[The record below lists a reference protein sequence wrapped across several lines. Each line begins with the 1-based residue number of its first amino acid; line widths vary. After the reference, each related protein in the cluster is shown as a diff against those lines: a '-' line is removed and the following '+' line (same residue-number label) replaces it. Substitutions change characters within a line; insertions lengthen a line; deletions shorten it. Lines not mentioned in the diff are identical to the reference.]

1 MSEPRFI
8 RIGQLASTP
17 QRSGRLPFSP
27 NSIWRLSRLG
37 RFPKP
42 IKLSEAVTAWR
53 LEEVESWEAARVA
66 GASDEQLRELVAKLH
81 AKREGLLA
89 EVLR

>member
-27 NSIWRLSRLG
+27 NSIWRLSRQG
-37 RFPKP
+37 KFPKP
-42 IKLSEAVTAWR
+42 VKLSQGVTAWR
-53 LEEVESWEAARVA
+53 LEEIEAWEKSRTAVPKSEQVERVA
-66 GASDEQLRELVAKLH
+66 KQRREA
-81 AKREGLLA
+81 GL
-89 EVLR
+89 